1 MYDIAE
7 AFERIENELISS
19 MMRNIS
25 KHIADEQ
32 REGIQYSQWQAEQ
45 IKALARYRQHN
56 AAKYGTQFSD
66 INAGLDTVIRQIYA
80 SARMSEEVKILE
92 AVKHGLISAPS
103 DFFTTDDNKL
113 DMLIESVTNDFKKA
127 EYAVLRRADDMYRQI
142 IFNSQVYLNSGAGT
156 LRQAI
161 DMASKDFISAG
172 INCIQ
177 YKDGRLVNISNYA
190 EMALRTA
197 NQRAKFAA
205 EGNERAA
212 YGIHTVL
219 ISSHNG
225 ACPFCQ
231 KWQGRVYIDDV
242 YSGGK
247 PDGKYPLLSS
257 AIAGGMFHPNC
268 QNGLSTFIEGISS
281 EPQPPTAETMKQQTE
296 LYNLQQQQRY
306 NERQIRKYKR
316 LSEYSLDDE
325 NRQKYSAKLKEWQ
338 KRQRNLIADNPD
350 VLRRQYDRERNYGR
364 VAYSSVSRSDEK
376 VGKFFN
382 NAKNKLTG
390 NNYLNIIDKFS
401 KNISNIENNTV
412 RSLLKRAIKN
422 VEFEKSQRQHSY
434 FSGKENKV
442 YLLNNIPPSTVAHE
456 LFHKIDKDNGITKG
470 KMLDE
475 SIKKDYEN
483 LLKSAEKTGLSIE
496 DMLYSKYP
504 EAFEKKG
511 RLKEEYRGVS
521 DIINGMT
528 KGKVKLGYKHDEDYW
543 SKPQKLQKETFA
555 QYGRF
560 LYDNNPEVIQMI
572 NEIFPET
579 TSSVNDILKAVELFG
594 R

>member
-1 MYDIAE
+1 MITMYDIAE

-80 SARMSEEVKILE
+80 SARMSEELKILE

-103 DFFTTDDNKL
+103 DFFTTDNNKL
-113 DMLIESVTNDFKKA
+113 DMLIESVANDFQKA

-177 YKDGRLVNISNYA
+177 YKDGRLVNISSYA

-225 ACPFCQ
+225 ACPLCQ

-364 VAYSSVSRSDEK
+364 VAYSNQLQYYRPVTRNDKNALSTQRKAITISAKHITTSVNGIYLSDSVHLKPKKLHMIDKSITEVLK
-376 VGKFFN
+376 LLSISDSSNKPQIIVIAQEEMQSNAIAAYNPIKNIMYISDMLGKEEMLEYQKQFACPKDMISTVLHEFIHWKDAEIYRQKHGEFTNKELYDAYIDYLNAKSKKQLDKLCGKSYNFYNISDYAKEMYNKEKFF
-382 NAKNKLTG
+382 
-390 NNYLNIIDKFS
+390 
-401 KNISNIENNTV
+401 
-412 RSLLKRAIKN
+412 
-422 VEFEKSQRQHSY
+422 
-434 FSGKENKV
+434 
-442 YLLNNIPPSTVAHE
+442 
-456 LFHKIDKDNGITKG
+456 
-470 KMLDE
+470 
-475 SIKKDYEN
+475 
-483 LLKSAEKTGLSIE
+483 
-496 DMLYSKYP
+496 
-504 EAFEKKG
+504 EAYT
-511 RLKEEYRGVS
+511 EYR
-521 DIINGMT
+521 
-528 KGKVKLGYKHDEDYW
+528 VKQLLEG
-543 SKPQKLQKETFA
+543 
-555 QYGRF
+555 
-560 LYDNNPEVIQMI
+560 
-572 NEIFPET
+572 
-579 TSSVNDILKAVELFG
+579 
-594 R
+594 

>member
-103 DFFTTDDNKL
+103 DFFTTDNNKL
-113 DMLIESVTNDFKKA
+113 DMLIESVTSDFQKA

-177 YKDGRLVNISNYA
+177 YKDGRLVNISSYA

-350 VLRRQYDRERNYGR
+350 VLRRQYDRERN
-364 VAYSSVSRSDEK
+364 DLQK
-376 VGKFFN
+376 
-382 NAKNKLTG
+382 
-390 NNYLNIIDKFS
+390 NNYTNYRRGNPKGKDLFNIDINYSGDSVTHRRLFNELNKSSIGKSVIEYIREHNINIHISYDVIEDTGHMGHCLLDSVTIFAQNTKSVKNTAKTIIHECTHLKY
-401 KNISNIENNTV
+401 NIGGCQWAEAVCFAQEVLHEKGVLTV
-412 RSLLKRAIKN
+412 ADKRAIIKHIKQN
-422 VEFEKSQRQHSY
+422 YPDFKWRK
-434 FSGKENKV
+434 GGA
-442 YLLNNIPPSTVAHE
+442 NN
-456 LFHKIDKDNGITKG
+456 G
-470 KMLDE
+470 
-475 SIKKDYEN
+475 
-483 LLKSAEKTGLSIE
+483 
-496 DMLYSKYP
+496 
-504 EAFEKKG
+504 
-511 RLKEEYRGVS
+511 
-521 DIINGMT
+521 
-528 KGKVKLGYKHDEDYW
+528 
-543 SKPQKLQKETFA
+543 
-555 QYGRF
+555 
-560 LYDNNPEVIQMI
+560 
-572 NEIFPET
+572 
-579 TSSVNDILKAVELFG
+579 
-594 R
+594 